1 MRRTLQLATLTL
13 LLAAATSMRAQIT
26 NPDTLVAPPPRNP
39 AHAPIVKP
47 TDALQWLWAFAQ
59 PEPIGRASDLRYDA
73 RFHTLISDNF
83 NRQQA
88 MWGPDPGKNPSLDAV
103 IPLFLSR
110 YGTVTTQ
117 RNRYLSIDGC
127 VPDFCAAHGL
137 LWFDLGTP
145 HPLAIFA
152 GVTWSPES
160 HTTEEAAANYDL
172 WLYPNRDLSPDD
184 LPIAFTESIAHWD
197 ARLAAAH
204 RLVPHIEHATLI
216 EPNGAPQEL
225 KPSLVGANTIAPQPD
240 TTAQDDQP
248 VRTTDLKTHNSNPK

>member
-1 MRRTLQLATLTL
+1 
-13 LLAAATSMRAQIT
+13 
-26 NPDTLVAPPPRNP
+26 
-39 AHAPIVKP
+39 
-47 TDALQWLWAFAQ
+47 
-59 PEPIGRASDLRYDA
+59 
-73 RFHTLISDNF
+73 
-83 NRQQA
+83 
-88 MWGPDPGKNPSLDAV
+88 V

-216 EPNGAPQEL
+216 EPNGTPHDL

-248 VRTTDLKTHNSNPK
+248 ARSTELKPRNANSH